1 MSSSFLR
8 SSFVIPLSQRIDWRR
23 RRWNCAHI
31 CLILS
36 HFSTDCCSIL
46 PYYLFIFPLAYSS
59 SFSCNAFSI
68 HFFLSIS
75 PFQLEYTYIATNICI
90 ELIHIATACINA
102 STWFSTSHK
111 VFSCIF
117 LYFFVF
123 VVFFHF
129 NQSIFFKATNLFL
142 SIVVCAFTS
151 LGRLKIICHATHV
164 VVFVFDKLNR
174 LSDHGRIISSISFH
188 SYNTIVYIEEN
199 KG

>member
-8 SSFVIPLSQRIDWRR
+8 SYSFVIPLSQRIVWRR
-23 RRWNCAHI
+23 RCNCAHI

-36 HFSTDCCSIL
+36 HFSTDCCCSIL

-117 LYFFVF
+117 FCNFFVF
-123 VVFFHF
+123 VVFSF
-129 NQSIFFKATNLFL
+129 QSVYFFLRRPTCSYRSLCVHSRHWEGWKLSAMPLTLFFLFSTN
-142 SIVVCAFTS
+142 
-151 LGRLKIICHATHV
+151 
-164 VVFVFDKLNR
+164 
-174 LSDHGRIISSISFH
+174 
-188 SYNTIVYIEEN
+188 
-199 KG
+199 